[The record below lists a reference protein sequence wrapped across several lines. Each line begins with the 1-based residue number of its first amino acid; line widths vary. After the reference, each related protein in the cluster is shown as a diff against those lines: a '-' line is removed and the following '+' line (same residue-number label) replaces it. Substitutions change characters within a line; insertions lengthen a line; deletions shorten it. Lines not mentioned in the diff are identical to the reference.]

1 MLHWEGE
8 TEMLKLP
15 GIVLGGIPRL
25 GQEAAGLW
33 MASDLR
39 PRISPSPVCFFFFNQ
54 CDFSA
59 VRLLLI
65 IRNILSQESAFSLQ
79 PSLLWWFRGSFSKTG
94 GRPWLSH
101 TEGERPRC
109 PRAPHSRP
117 SLPSRVCTAFIKR
130 ESALQSNN
138 ILGVVTEGPPQ

>member
-8 TEMLKLP
+8 TEMPKLP

-39 PRISPSPVCFFFFNQ
+39 PRISPSPVCFFFFFNQ

-79 PSLLWWFRGSFSKTG
+79 PSLLWLFRGSFSKTG
-94 GRPWLSH
+94 GQTLAVPHRGREASVPPCPPLLPEPTLWGLHSLYK
-101 TEGERPRC
+101 EREL
-109 PRAPHSRP
+109 AP
-117 SLPSRVCTAFIKR
+117 K
-130 ESALQSNN
+130 Q
-138 ILGVVTEGPPQ
+138 